1 MICSVIRDKCR
12 LRKAVDQARKVHL
25 YVSVRIYSGKR
36 FSPAWLTTYEG
47 QRLSLIEAWS
57 PVVVLRLDNLVK
69 TSFWVMQATMCML
82 RGGDS
87 SFALLPSATGQRR
100 RVRRRNGFS
109 AVVTGQKRL
118 FFPWAGAS
126 AMQPALAHRMILHT
140 ATSRELP
147 VVDCCDKFDRG
158 DSWVMMHL
166 LFFSSFFFQTLA
178 SYSPLESQSSNWSDH
193 RGRRP
198 QGSAR
203 QKISH
208 ISVSNFCEFK

>member
-1 MICSVIRDKCR
+1 
-12 LRKAVDQARKVHL
+12 
-25 YVSVRIYSGKR
+25 
-36 FSPAWLTTYEG
+36 
-47 QRLSLIEAWS
+47 
-57 PVVVLRLDNLVK
+57 
-69 TSFWVMQATMCML
+69 MQATMCML

-109 AVVTGQKRL
+109 AAVTGQKRL

-147 VVDCCDKFDRG
+147 VVDCCDRFDRG

-166 LFFSSFFFQTLA
+166 LFFSSFFFKDSCFVFTAWIPKFQ
-178 SYSPLESQSSNWSDH
+178 LERSSGKKTTGIWKTKNITYLCEQLLWIQIGWYD
-193 RGRRP
+193 RRND
-198 QGSAR
+198 SLL
-203 QKISH
+203 
-208 ISVSNFCEFK
+208 